1 VPFKFMESIGE
12 KVAAA
17 ARENDEKM
25 AEALAEKLASSG
37 LDIDDLEI
45 GFAAGTATISGVAAD
60 DATVEKA
67 ILIVGNTEGVSE
79 VENDG
84 LVAGMTQAEKAEY
97 AKARAALVERAKVAA
112 EARAAAQAAAQAAAA
127 GEKRATAKQAAQEER
142 EARRELRRRRRKAQ
156 KAADRAMSKF
166 YTVKPGDTLSRIA
179 KEFYGDGAKFPI
191 IFEAN
196 TPMLKNPDLI
206 YPGQVLRLPPL
217 AT

>member
-1 VPFKFMESIGE
+1 MPFKFMESIGE

-25 AEALAEKLASSG
+25 AEALTEKLASSG

-97 AKARAALVERAKVAA
+97 EEARAALVERAQVAA
-112 EARAAAQAAAQAAAA
+112 AARAAAQAENAAEKKAAA
-127 GEKRATAKQAAQEER
+127 EKAAKEEKQ
-142 EARRELRRRRRKAQ
+142 ARRELRRRRRKAQ

-166 YTVKPGDTLSRIA
+166 YTVKPGDTLSKIA
-179 KEFYGDGAKFPI
+179 AESYGDGSKFPI

-206 YPGQVLRLPPL
+206 YPGQVLRIPPL

>member
-1 VPFKFMESIGE
+1 MPFKFMESIGE

-25 AEALAEKLASSG
+25 AEALTEKLESSG

-67 ILIVGNTEGVSE
+67 ILIVGNTEGVTE

-97 AKARAALVERAKVAA
+97 EEARAALVERARVAA
-112 EARAAAQAAAQAAAA
+112 AARAAAQAENAADKKAAAEQAAKE
-127 GEKRATAKQAAQEER
+127 EKQ
-142 EARRELRRRRRKAQ
+142 ARRELRRRRRKAQ
-156 KAADRAMSKF
+156 EAADRAMSKF

-206 YPGQVLRLPPL
+206 YPGQVLRIPPL

>member
-1 VPFKFMESIGE
+1 MPFKFMESIGE

-25 AEALAEKLASSG
+25 AEALTEKLASSG

-97 AKARAALVERAKVAA
+97 EEARAALVERAQVAA
-112 EARAAAQAAAQAAAA
+112 AARAAAQAENAAEKKAAA
-127 GEKRATAKQAAQEER
+127 EKAAKEEKQ
-142 EARRELRRRRRKAQ
+142 ARRELRRRRRKAQ

-206 YPGQVLRLPPL
+206 YPGQVLRIPPL